1 MPFQQKLGNKIIGI
15 LLTFFVVALLSIG
28 MTLLIS
34 WQLEGGAAAINDA
47 GSERMHSYRIA
58 YLLTRSIDS
67 SSGGVAGEKPETAE
81 GLAYEA
87 SVRDEIRNFEQ
98 ILQGLETGDPTRP
111 LFLPRTPEVQA
122 KMALLR
128 NTWYRDMKPRVEAI
142 LASRRSGEQTRLAAA
157 YHPLLLNYVDQ
168 INDLVLLIEHSNAGD
183 TALLRSFQ
191 LGLVAL
197 ALFGTIA
204 LIYLFFLLVIRP
216 VATLHEGIKRMALA
230 DFSVRLPVETQDE
243 FGELAQGFNQM
254 ADRLENLYATL
265 EQRVEGKTI
274 SLESKNLELAM
285 LYEVA
290 AFLNEPATQEEMCG
304 GVLRKM
310 IGLFGADGGT
320 VRLTDENTG
329 LLHVVVQEGMSESFL
344 SQESRL
350 SLGECL
356 CGETAQSG
364 APVSWDLR
372 QVSDRPLLYRC
383 KRDGFDSVVA
393 VPIRLKKQILGII
406 NLFYRQPR
414 QLPYAE
420 IRLLETVGR
429 HLGVAIENHR
439 LASCQ
444 REVAISE
451 ERNLLAQELH
461 DSIAQSLAFL
471 NIQVQLLHDSLQR
484 DKRQEA
490 LDVLELIREGVQESY
505 DDVRELLVHFR
516 TRVEHANLEAAIRS
530 ALEKFEG
537 QTGIQT
543 SFRQTGHGAPL
554 PPENVIQ
561 VLHIIQEALSNV
573 RKHARATQVDVELAM
588 AGEYAITVRDNGR
601 GFDSGGMTGAEAE
614 THVGLKIMKERTHR
628 IGGKLQVDSVP
639 GAGTT
644 VMLSLPKARTDVIVV
659 ET

>member
-15 LLTFFVVALLSIG
+15 LLTFFVVALLAIG
-28 MTLLIS
+28 MTLIIS

-47 GSERMHSYRIA
+47 GSERMRSYRIA
-58 YLLTRSIDS
+58 YLLARSIDS
-67 SSGGVAGEKPETAE
+67 SPGGVSGEKTGASR
-81 GLAYEA
+81 GLEYAA
-87 SVRDEIRNFEQ
+87 DVRGEIRNFEQ
-98 ILQGLETGDPTRP
+98 ILQGLEKGDPTRP
-111 LFLPRTPEVQA
+111 LFLPRTPDVQVQ
-122 KMALLR
+122 MTLLHD
-128 NTWYRDMKPRVEAI
+128 TWYRDMKPRVLAV
-142 LASRRSGEQTRLAAA
+142 LASRHSAEQSRLVAD
-157 YHPLLLNYVDQ
+157 YHPLLLHYVNQ
-168 INDLVLLIEHSNAGD
+168 INDLVLLIEHNNAKG

-197 ALFGTIA
+197 ALIGTIA
-204 LIYLFFLLVIRP
+204 LIYLFFLVVIRP

-230 DFSVRLPVETQDE
+230 DFSVRLPVEAQDE

-265 EQRVEGKTI
+265 EQRVEEKTV
-274 SLESKNLELAM
+274 SLETKTLELAM

-290 AFLNEPATQEEMCG
+290 AFLNEPAALEDMCG

-310 IGLFGADGGT
+310 IGLFDADGGA
-320 VRLTDENTG
+320 VRLTDEHTG
-329 LLHVVVQEGMSESFL
+329 LLHVVVHEGMSDTFL
-344 SQESRL
+344 DGEGNL

-356 CGETAQSG
+356 CGETALTG
-364 APVSWDLR
+364 VLVSWDLR
-372 QVSDRPLLYRC
+372 KVSERTLLHRC

-393 VPIRLKKQILGII
+393 VPIRLKNQILGIV
-406 NLFYRQPR
+406 NLFYRQAR
-414 QLPYAE
+414 QLPYTE

-439 LASCQ
+439 LAACQ
-444 REVAISE
+444 REVAISD

-471 NIQVQLLHDSLQR
+471 NIQVQLLHDSLLR
-484 DKRQEA
+484 DNRQEA
-490 LDVLELIREGVQESY
+490 LDVLERIREGVQESY

-530 ALEKFEG
+530 ALDKFEG
-537 QTGIQT
+537 QTGICT
-543 SFRQTGHGAPL
+543 SFMQTGNGAPL
-554 PPENVIQ
+554 PPENAIQ

-573 RKHARATQVDVELAM
+573 RKHSGATHVDVELTM

-601 GFDSGGMTGAEAE
+601 GFEPGGMTGAEAE
-614 THVGLKIMKERTHR
+614 THVGLKIMKERSHR
-628 IGGKLQVDSVP
+628 IGGELLIASTP

-644 VMLSLPKARTDVIVV
+644 VTLALLKAGVGAIAT
-659 ET
+659 ES